1 MRISIIQP
9 VSAPV
14 DLSSEELEGLCKHGI
29 TCSAV
34 NVNTGPVS
42 VESRSDKAF
51 AVPGLIAAAQREE
64 QKGADAIVIDC
75 FGDPGLDTLR
85 EVVDIPVLGVAQISM
100 NICASLADT
109 FGVVTVMNESIP
121 IVKDSVK
128 AYGHEGR
135 FVGCHAI
142 DMRAF
147 EIKGEV
153 SEMTNRLAEHA
164 LALVRDKG
172 AHSIILGCT
181 GFIGCAEAIKKHLEL
196 SGFDV
201 PVVDPMPATVFSA
214 IPLLRL
220 GLRQSRESYPRS
232 TLKATKG
239 YTEFESGS

>member
-34 NVNTGPVS
+34 NLNTGPIS
-42 VESRSDKAF
+42 VESRTDKAF
-51 AVPGLIAAAQREE
+51 AIPGLIVAAQREE
-64 QKGADAIVIDC
+64 RKGADAIVIDC
-75 FGDPGLDTLR
+75 YGDPGLDTLR

-109 FGVVTVMNESIP
+109 FGVVTIKEESIP
-121 IVKDSVK
+121 IIQDSVK
-128 AYGHEGR
+128 AYGHESR
-135 FVGCHAI
+135 FVGCRAI

-147 EIKGEV
+147 EIKGQV
-153 SEMTNRLAEHA
+153 DEMTERLAEHA

-172 AHSIILGCT
+172 AHAIILGCT
-181 GFIGCAEAIKKHLEL
+181 GFIGCAEAIKKQLEL

-214 IPLLRL
+214 VPLLQL
-220 GLRQSRESYPRS
+220 GLKQSRGSYPRS
-232 TLKATKG
+232 TLKETKG
-239 YTEFESGS
+239 YKEFE

>member
-9 VSAPV
+9 VSAPI
-14 DLSSEELEGLCKHGI
+14 DLSSEELEGLCRNGI

-34 NVNTGPVS
+34 NINTGPIS
-42 VESRSDKAF
+42 VESRTDKAL
-51 AVPGLIAAAQREE
+51 AIPGLIAAAQRES

-109 FGVVTVMNESIP
+109 FGVVTIMKESIP
-121 IVKDSVK
+121 IIKDSVK
-128 AYGHEGR
+128 AYGHDGR

-153 SEMTNRLAEHA
+153 NEMTKRLAEHA
-164 LALVRDKG
+164 LVLVRDKG

-181 GFIGCAEAIKKHLEL
+181 GFIGCAEKIKKRLERA
-196 SGFDV
+196 GFDV

-214 IPLLRL
+214 IPLLQL
-220 GLRQSRESYPRS
+220 GLKQSRESYPTS
-232 TLKATKG
+232 SLKETKG
-239 YTEFESGS
+239 YTEFE

>member
-9 VSAPV
+9 VSTPV
-14 DLSSEELEGLCKHGI
+14 DLSSEELEGLCKNGI
-29 TCSAV
+29 TCSVV
-34 NVNTGPVS
+34 NLNTGPIS
-42 VESRSDKAF
+42 VESRTDKAF
-51 AVPGLIAAAQREE
+51 AIPGLIAAAQREA

-75 FGDPGLDTLR
+75 FGDPGLDALR
-85 EVVDIPVLGVAQISM
+85 EVVDIPVLGVAQTSM

-109 FGVVTVMNESIP
+109 FGVVTILNASIP
-121 IVKDSVK
+121 IIKDSVK
-128 AYGHEGR
+128 AYGHDGR

-142 DMRAF
+142 DMRSL

-153 SEMTNRLAEHA
+153 DEMTNRLAEHA

-181 GFIGCAEAIKKHLEL
+181 GFIGCAEEIKKRLER

-220 GLRQSRESYPRS
+220 SLKQSRESYPRS
-232 TLKATKG
+232 AIKETKG
-239 YTEFESGS
+239 YTEFE